1 MPMSEHQN
9 AAKIWCAYDL
19 EQVWG
24 QLCLDLAQDPLDLTL
39 SLSH

>member
-1 MPMSEHQN
+1 MPMSGHQN
-9 AAKIWCAYDL
+9 DAKIWFAYNF

-39 SLSH
+39 SLSQ